1 MIERKRG
8 HIVAV
13 SSLSAKVSSYGILA
27 YIATKYGNDGFMRAL
42 YDEMCFDGH
51 DEYIK
56 LTTVYPAFFATQKK
70 LKNMINT
77 ACPIMPMY
85 DPSLAGDI
93 IVKGMLRNRR
103 EFLVPAES
111 GLLLFLR

>member
-13 SSLSAKVSSYGILA
+13 SSLSAKVASFKILA

-42 YDEMCFDGH
+42 YDDLCLDGH

-56 LTTVYPAFFATQKK
+56 LTTVYPAFFTTQKK
-70 LKNMINT
+70 LQDVLNT
-77 ACPIMPMY
+77 ACADMPMY
-85 DPSLAGDI
+85 DPKDAGEL
-93 IVKGMLRNRR
+93 IVKGMLKNRR
-103 EFLVPAES
+103 EFIVPFES
-111 GLLLFLR
+111 SLLLFLR